1 MALSVEHPPTF
12 VNGTKGPNDSPHG
25 PTDTSFV
32 PFTIAE
38 RAAIYGADTTNRDMN
53 TPRHFDKLL
62 TSVALLSLGV
72 GFVSLGFLPFINRHS
87 EEAENGLFFNAFYP
101 VIGGL
106 ISILL
111 GSAFFAIAV
120 LFAATLLQRKRSME
134 SG

>member
-1 MALSVEHPPTF
+1 M
-12 VNGTKGPNDSPHG
+12 K
-25 PTDTSFV
+25 
-32 PFTIAE
+32 
-38 RAAIYGADTTNRDMN
+38 

-62 TSVALLSLGV
+62 TSAALLSLGV

-111 GSAFFAIAV
+111 GSAFFAIAG
-120 LFAATLLQRKRSME
+120 LFVATLLQRKRSME

>member
-1 MALSVEHPPTF
+1 M
-12 VNGTKGPNDSPHG
+12 
-25 PTDTSFV
+25 DTSFV

-38 RAAIYGADTTNRDMN
+38 RAAICGADTTNRDMK

-62 TSVALLSLGV
+62 TSAALLSLGV
-72 GFVSLGFLPFINRHS
+72 GFVSLGFLPFINGHP
-87 EEAENGLFFNAFYP
+87 EEAENGWFFYAAYP
-101 VIGGL
+101 IIGGL

-120 LFAATLLQRKRSME
+120 LFVATLLQRKRSME

>member
-1 MALSVEHPPTF
+1 M
-12 VNGTKGPNDSPHG
+12 K
-25 PTDTSFV
+25 
-32 PFTIAE
+32 
-38 RAAIYGADTTNRDMN
+38 

-62 TSVALLSLGV
+62 TSAALLSLGV

-106 ISILL
+106 VSILL
-111 GSAFFAIAV
+111 GSAFFAIAG
-120 LFAATLLQRKRSME
+120 LFVATLLQRKRSVE